1 MPQLSAAIKK
11 QVPIIFRTERS
22 LQQPLTWQKK
32 KLAADVVL
40 FSDAVRKIMA
50 IAVGAIGTR
59 RYLLPILLLIAC
71 ALNACT
77 KQQKKRLMLML
88 LK

>member
-11 QVPIIFRTERS
+11 QVHIIFRTERS

-50 IAVGAIGTR
+50 IAVGAIGIR
-59 RYLLPILLLIAC
+59 RYLLPILLSIAC
-71 ALNACT
+71 VRNACT
-77 KQQKKRLMLML
+77 
-88 LK
+88 